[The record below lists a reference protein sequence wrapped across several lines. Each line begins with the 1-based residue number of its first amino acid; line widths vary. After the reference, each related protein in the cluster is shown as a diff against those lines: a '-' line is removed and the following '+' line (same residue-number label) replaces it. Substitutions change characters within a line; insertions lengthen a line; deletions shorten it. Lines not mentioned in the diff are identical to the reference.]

1 LFPRKKKNYFEPR
14 AISQLGH
21 LPPQGDFALFISKE
35 EITMPQDSLRELYID
50 ELRDLYNAE
59 TQLVKA
65 LPKMAKAA
73 SNQELRQAF
82 EEHLRQTSGHV
93 TRLEQIFEELGEKP
107 SGKKCIAMEGLVKEG
122 SELISED
129 YPEPVLDAGII
140 GAAQRVEHYEIAAY
154 GTVRSFAEVLGE
166 SEQASLL
173 EETLN
178 EEKEADETLSQ
189 ISERVNPAAAE
200 GEAEQE
206 TRVEMAGRQGQGQR
220 KTKSKRA
227 A

>member
-1 LFPRKKKNYFEPR
+1 MPHQRL
-14 AISQLGH
+14 IVLC
-21 LPPQGDFALFISKE
+21 ALLSAG
-35 EITMPQDSLRELYID
+35 TQ
-50 ELRDLYNAE
+50 A
-59 TQLVKA
+59 QLVA
-65 LPKMAKAA
+65 LAA
-73 SNQELRQAF
+73 GELPLALVPDLLARV
-82 EEHLRQTSGHV
+82 EVHLRQTSGHV

-107 SGKKCIAMEGLVKEG
+107 SGKKCVAMEGLVKEG
-122 SELISED
+122 SELIGED
-129 YPEPVLDAGII
+129 YPQPVLDAGII

-178 EEKEADETLSQ
+178 EEKEADESLSQ
-189 ISERVNPAAAE
+189 ISEQVNPAAAE

-206 TRVEMAGRQGQGQR
+206 TRGEMAGRQGQGQR

>member
-1 LFPRKKKNYFEPR
+1 
-14 AISQLGH
+14 
-21 LPPQGDFALFISKE
+21 
-35 EITMPQDSLRELYID
+35 
-50 ELRDLYNAE
+50 
-59 TQLVKA
+59 
-65 LPKMAKAA
+65 
-73 SNQELRQAF
+73 
-82 EEHLRQTSGHV
+82 
-93 TRLEQIFEELGEKP
+93 
-107 SGKKCIAMEGLVKEG
+107 MEGLVKEG

-129 YPEPVLDAGII
+129 YPEPVLDAGMI

-178 EEKEADETLSQ
+178 EEKKADETLSQ
-189 ISERVNPAAAE
+189 ISEQVNPAAAE

-206 TRVEMAGRQGQGQR
+206 TRMEMAGRGQGQGQR